1 MELDTLLFNTT
12 FMKKFRFLYI
22 AAAALLFAACA
33 NEEDGIGNSGPV
45 AATVQADIVKNV
57 TRATVDDT
65 WSNNDAIGVNVTSI
79 GYTIGNNVKYTTTGD
94 GNFTSDNPIYFAD
107 ATETVNFNAY
117 YPYQEN
123 VDGNGIVNNW
133 NMAEVKEGE
142 PCPAD
147 FLFANDATATKSSP
161 QVQFIGD
168 NKFKHCMSMIRLTF
182 RAGNGINANNAI
194 LKNQLKLKGIY
205 KTGSINTQTGEV
217 TVSGDRGIYESDVDN
232 KSLKNDVTCTCEFIV
247 FPQSLDNNKM
257 DIEFEVADNGTINTY
272 TTSLPS
278 STNNE
283 FKSGYLYTYTISIHN
298 TGVVIDK
305 AGITAWLPSDE
316 GGLDA
321 ELQ

>member
-1 MELDTLLFNTT
+1 
-12 FMKKFRFLYI
+12 MKKFRFLYI

-33 NEEDGIGNSGPV
+33 NEEDGIGNNGPV
-45 AATVQADIVKNV
+45 AATVKADIVKNI
-57 TRATVDDT
+57 TRATTGDT
-65 WSNNDAIGVNVTSI
+65 WSKNDAIGVYVTSP
-79 GYTIGNNVKYTTTGD
+79 GYTIGDNVKYTTTGD

-107 ATETVNFNAY
+107 ARETVIFNAY

-123 VDGNGIVNNW
+123 MDGNGIVDNW

-147 FLFANDATATKSSP
+147 FLFATGATATKSSP
-161 QVQFIGD
+161 QVQFTGD
-168 NKFKHCMSMIRLTF
+168 NQFKHCMSMIRLTF
-182 RAGNGINANNAI
+182 KAGKGIDANNAN
-194 LKNQLKLKGIY
+194 LKNNLKLKGIY

-217 TVSGDRGIYESDVDN
+217 TISGDRGIYESDVDN
-232 KSLKNDVTCTCEFIV
+232 KSLKNGVTCEFIV

-257 DIEFEVADNGTINTY
+257 DIELEVADNGTINTY

-283 FKSGYLYTYTISIHN
+283 FKGGYLYTYPIRINN

-305 AGITAWLPSDE
+305 AGITAWKTSEE
-316 GGLDA
+316 GDLNA
-321 ELQ
+321 EQQ

>member
-1 MELDTLLFNTT
+1 
-12 FMKKFRFLYI
+12 MKKFRFLYI

-33 NEEDGIGNSGPV
+33 NEEDGIGNNGPV
-45 AATVQADIVKNV
+45 AATVQADIVKNA
-57 TRATVDDT
+57 TRATTDNT
-65 WSNNDAIGVNVTSI
+65 WSNNDAIGVNVTST
-79 GYTIGNNVKYTTTGD
+79 GYTIGDNVKYTTTGD
-94 GNFTSDNPIYFAD
+94 GNFTSDNPIYFAS
-107 ATETVNFNAY
+107 ATETVQFSAY

-161 QVQFIGD
+161 QVQFTGD
-168 NKFKHCMSMIRLTF
+168 NQFKHCMSMIRLTF
-182 RAGNGINANNAI
+182 KAGDGINPYNAI

-217 TVSGDRGIYESDVDN
+217 IIYGDRGIYESDVDN
-232 KSLKNDVTCTCEFIV
+232 KSLKNGATCEFIV

-257 DIEFEVADNGTINTY
+257 DIELEVADNGTINTY
-272 TTSLPS
+272 TTSLTS

-283 FKSGYLYTYTISIHN
+283 FKCGYLYTYPIRINN
-298 TGVVIDK
+298 TGVVIEK
-305 AGITAWLPSDE
+305 AGITAWQPSDE
-316 GGLDA
+316 PDLDA
-321 ELQ
+321 VQQ

>member
-1 MELDTLLFNTT
+1 
-12 FMKKFRFLYI
+12 MKKFRFLYI

-33 NEEDGIGNSGPV
+33 NEEDGIGNNGPV
-45 AATVQADIVKNV
+45 AATVKADIVKNV
-57 TRATVDDT
+57 TRATTDDT
-65 WSNNDAIGVNVTSI
+65 WSNNDAIGVYVTSP
-79 GYTIGNNVKYTTTGD
+79 GYTIGDNVKYTTTGD

-107 ATETVNFNAY
+107 ARETVNFNAY

-123 VDGNGIVNNW
+123 MDGNGIVNNW

-147 FLFANDATATKSSP
+147 FLFARDATATKSSP
-161 QVQFIGD
+161 QVQFTGD

-182 RAGNGINANNAI
+182 KAGDGINPYNAI

-217 TVSGDRGIYESDVDN
+217 TIYGDRGIYESDVDN
-232 KSLKNDVTCTCEFIV
+232 KSLKNGATCEFIV

-257 DIEFEVADNGTINTY
+257 DIELEVADNGTINTY
-272 TTSLPS
+272 TTSLTS

-283 FKSGYLYTYTISIHN
+283 FKGGYLYTYPIRINN
-298 TGVVIDK
+298 TGVVIEK

-316 GGLDA
+316 PDLDA
-321 ELQ
+321 VQQ

>member
-1 MELDTLLFNTT
+1 
-12 FMKKFRFLYI
+12 MKKFRFLYI

-33 NEEDGIGNSGPV
+33 NEEDGIGNNGPV
-45 AATVQADIVKNV
+45 AATVKADIVKNV
-57 TRATVDDT
+57 TRATTDNT

-79 GYTIGNNVKYTTTGD
+79 GYTIGSNVKYTTTGD
-94 GNFTSDNPIYFAD
+94 GKFTSDNPIYFAD
-107 ATETVNFNAY
+107 ARETVNFNAY

-161 QVQFIGD
+161 QVQFTGD
-168 NKFKHCMSMIRLTF
+168 NQFKHCMSMIRLTF
-182 RAGNGINANNAI
+182 KAGDGINPYNAI

-217 TVSGDRGIYESDVDN
+217 TIYGDRGIYESDVDN
-232 KSLKNDVTCTCEFIV
+232 KSLKNGATCEFIV

-257 DIEFEVADNGTINTY
+257 DIELEVADNGTINTY

-283 FKSGYLYTYTISIHN
+283 FKGGYLYTYTISIHN
-298 TGVVIDK
+298 TGVVIEK

-321 ELQ
+321 VQQ

>member
-1 MELDTLLFNTT
+1 
-12 FMKKFRFLYI
+12 MKKFRFLYI

-33 NEEDGIGNSGPV
+33 NEEDGIGNNGPV
-45 AATVQADIVKNV
+45 AATVKADIVKNV
-57 TRATVDDT
+57 TRATTGNT
-65 WSNNDAIGVNVTSI
+65 WSKNDAIGVYVTSP
-79 GYTIGNNVKYTTTGD
+79 GYTIGDNVKYTTTGD

-107 ATETVNFNAY
+107 ARETVIFNAY

-123 VDGNGIVNNW
+123 MDGNGIVNNW

-147 FLFANDATATKSSP
+147 FLFATGATATKSSP
-161 QVQFIGD
+161 QVQFTGD
-168 NKFKHCMSMIRLTF
+168 NQFKHCMSMIRLTF
-182 RAGNGINANNAI
+182 KAGKGINANNAI

-217 TVSGDRGIYESDVDN
+217 TIYGDRGIYESDVDN
-232 KSLKNDVTCTCEFIV
+232 KSLKNGATCEFIV
-247 FPQSLDNNKM
+247 FPQPLDNNKM
-257 DIEFEVADNGTINTY
+257 DIELEVADNGTINTY
-272 TTSLPS
+272 TTSLTS

-283 FKSGYLYTYTISIHN
+283 FKGGYLYTYPIRINN
-298 TGVVIDK
+298 TGVVIEK

-321 ELQ
+321 VQQ

>member
-1 MELDTLLFNTT
+1 
-12 FMKKFRFLYI
+12 MKKFRFLYI

-33 NEEDGIGNSGPV
+33 NEEDGIGNNGPV
-45 AATVQADIVKNV
+45 AATVKADIVKNI
-57 TRATVDDT
+57 TRATTGNT
-65 WSNNDAIGVNVTSI
+65 WSENDAIGVNVTSI
-79 GYTIGNNVKYTTTGD
+79 GYTIGDNVKYTTTGD
-94 GNFTSDNPIYFAD
+94 GKFTSDNPIYFAD
-107 ATETVNFNAY
+107 ARETVNFNAY

-147 FLFANDATATKSSP
+147 FLFARDATATKSSP
-161 QVQFIGD
+161 QVQFTGD
-168 NKFKHCMSMIRLTF
+168 NQFKHCMSMIRLTF
-182 RAGNGINANNAI
+182 KAGDGINPYNAI

-217 TVSGDRGIYESDVDN
+217 TIYGDRGIYESDVDN
-232 KSLKNDVTCTCEFIV
+232 KSLKNGATCEFIV

-257 DIEFEVADNGTINTY
+257 DIELEVADNGTINTY
-272 TTSLPS
+272 TTSLTS

-283 FKSGYLYTYTISIHN
+283 FKGGYLYTYPIRINN
-298 TGVVIDK
+298 TGVVIEN
-305 AGITAWLPSDE
+305 AGITKWLPSEE

-321 ELQ
+321 VLQ

>member
-1 MELDTLLFNTT
+1 
-12 FMKKFRFLYI
+12 MKKFRFLYI

-33 NEEDGIGNSGPV
+33 NEEDGIGNNGPV
-45 AATVQADIVKNV
+45 AATVKADIVKNI
-57 TRATVDDT
+57 TRATTGNT
-65 WSNNDAIGVNVTSI
+65 WSENDAIGVNVTSI
-79 GYTIGNNVKYTTTGD
+79 GYTIGDNVKYTTTGD
-94 GNFTSDNPIYFAD
+94 GKFTSDNPIYFAD
-107 ATETVNFNAY
+107 ARETVNFNAY

-147 FLFANDATATKSSP
+147 FLFATGATATKSSP
-161 QVQFIGD
+161 QVQFTGD
-168 NKFKHCMSMIRLTF
+168 NQFKHCMSMIRLTF
-182 RAGNGINANNAI
+182 KAGDGINPYNAI

-217 TVSGDRGIYESDVDN
+217 TIYGDRGIYESDVDN
-232 KSLKNDVTCTCEFIV
+232 KSLKNGATCEFIV

-257 DIEFEVADNGTINTY
+257 DIELEVAANGTINTY
-272 TTSLPS
+272 TTSLTS

-283 FKSGYLYTYTISIHN
+283 FKGGYLYTYPIRINN
-298 TGVVIDK
+298 TGVVIEK

-316 GGLDA
+316 PDLDA
-321 ELQ
+321 VQQ

>member
-1 MELDTLLFNTT
+1 
-12 FMKKFRFLYI
+12 MKKFRFLYI

-33 NEEDGIGNSGPV
+33 NEEDGIGNNGPV
-45 AATVQADIVKNV
+45 AATVKADIVKNV
-57 TRATVDDT
+57 TRATTDNT

-79 GYTIGNNVKYTTTGD
+79 GYTIGDNVKYTTTGD
-94 GNFTSDNPIYFAD
+94 GKFTSDNPIYFAD
-107 ATETVNFNAY
+107 ARETVNFNAY

-161 QVQFIGD
+161 QVQFTGD
-168 NKFKHCMSMIRLTF
+168 NQFKHCMSMIRLTF
-182 RAGNGINANNAI
+182 KAGDGINPYNAI

-217 TVSGDRGIYESDVDN
+217 IIYGDRGIYESDVDN
-232 KSLKNDVTCTCEFIV
+232 KSLKNGATCEFIV

-257 DIEFEVADNGTINTY
+257 DIELEVADNGTINTY
-272 TTSLPS
+272 TTSLTS

-283 FKSGYLYTYTISIHN
+283 FKCGYLYTYPIRINN
-298 TGVVIDK
+298 TGVVIGK
-305 AGITAWLPSDE
+305 AGITAWQPSDE
-316 GGLDA
+316 PDLDA
-321 ELQ
+321 VQQ

>member
-1 MELDTLLFNTT
+1 
-12 FMKKFRFLYI
+12 MKKFKILYI

-33 NEEDGIGNSGPV
+33 NEEDGIGNNGPV
-45 AATVQADIVKNV
+45 AATVQADIVKNA
-57 TRATVDDT
+57 TRATTDNT
-65 WSNNDAIGVNVTSI
+65 WSSNDAIGVNVTSY
-79 GYTIGNNVKYTTTGD
+79 GYTIGDNVKYTTTGD
-94 GNFTSDNPIYFAD
+94 GNFTSDNPIYFAS
-107 ATETVNFNAY
+107 ATEEVQFNAY

-147 FLFANDATATKSSP
+147 FLFATGATATKSSP
-161 QVQFIGD
+161 QVQFTGD
-168 NKFKHCMSMIRLTF
+168 NQFKHCMSMIRLTF
-182 RAGNGINANNAI
+182 KAGDGINENNAN
-194 LKNQLKLKGIY
+194 LKNQLKLKSIY

-217 TVSGDRGIYESDVDN
+217 TIYGDRGIYESDVDN
-232 KSLKNDVTCTCEFIV
+232 KSLKNGATCEFIV

-257 DIEFEVADNGTINTY
+257 DIELGVADNGTINTY
-272 TTSLPS
+272 TTSLTS

-283 FKSGYLYTYTISIHN
+283 FKGGYLYTYPIRINN

-305 AGITAWLPSDE
+305 AGITAWKTSDE

-321 ELQ
+321 EQQ

>member
-1 MELDTLLFNTT
+1 M
-12 FMKKFRFLYI
+12 
-22 AAAALLFAACA
+22 
-33 NEEDGIGNSGPV
+33 
-45 AATVQADIVKNV
+45 
-57 TRATVDDT
+57 
-65 WSNNDAIGVNVTSI
+65 
-79 GYTIGNNVKYTTTGD
+79 KYTTTGD

-107 ATETVNFNAY
+107 ARETVNFNAY

-147 FLFANDATATKSSP
+147 FLFARDATATKSSP
-161 QVQFIGD
+161 QVQFTGD
-168 NKFKHCMSMIRLTF
+168 NQFKHCMSMIRLTF
-182 RAGNGINANNAI
+182 RAGKGINANNAN
-194 LKNQLKLKGIY
+194 LKNKLKLKGIY
-205 KTGSINTQTGEV
+205 KTGSINTLTGEV

-283 FKSGYLYTYTISIHN
+283 FKGGYQYKYTIRIHN
-298 TGVVIDK
+298 TGVVIEN
-305 AGITAWLPSDE
+305 AGITAWQPSDE

-321 ELQ
+321 EQQ

>member
-1 MELDTLLFNTT
+1 
-12 FMKKFRFLYI
+12 MKKFRFLYI

-45 AATVQADIVKNV
+45 AATVKADIVKNI
-57 TRATVDDT
+57 TRATTGNT
-65 WSNNDAIGVNVTSI
+65 WSENDAIGVNVTSK
-79 GYTIGNNVKYTTTGD
+79 GYTIGDNVKYTTTGD
-94 GNFTSDNPIYFAD
+94 GKFTSDNPIYFAD
-107 ATETVNFNAY
+107 ARETVNFNAY

-161 QVQFIGD
+161 QVQFTGD
-168 NKFKHCMSMIRLTF
+168 NQFKHCMSMIRLTF
-182 RAGNGINANNAI
+182 KAGDGINPYNAI

-217 TVSGDRGIYESDVDN
+217 IIYGDRGIYESDVDN
-232 KSLKNDVTCTCEFIV
+232 KSLKNGATCEFIV

-257 DIEFEVADNGTINTY
+257 DIELEVADNGTINTY
-272 TTSLPS
+272 TTSLTS

-283 FKSGYLYTYTISIHN
+283 FKGGYLYTYPIRINN
-298 TGVVIDK
+298 TGVVIEK
-305 AGITAWLPSDE
+305 AGITAWQPSDE
-316 GGLDA
+316 PDLDA
-321 ELQ
+321 VQQ

>member
-1 MELDTLLFNTT
+1 
-12 FMKKFRFLYI
+12 MKKFRFLYI

-45 AATVQADIVKNV
+45 AATVKADIVKNV
-57 TRATVDDT
+57 TRATTDNT
-65 WSNNDAIGVNVTSI
+65 WSKNDAIGVNVTSP
-79 GYTIGNNVKYTTTGD
+79 GYTIGDNVKYTTTGD
-94 GNFTSDNPIYFAD
+94 GNFTSANPIYFAS
-107 ATETVNFNAY
+107 ATEEVQFCAY

-161 QVQFIGD
+161 QVQFTGD
-168 NKFKHCMSMIRLTF
+168 NQFKHCMSMIRLTF
-182 RAGNGINANNAI
+182 KAGDGINPYNAI

-217 TVSGDRGIYESDVDN
+217 IIYGDRGIYESDVDN
-232 KSLKNDVTCTCEFIV
+232 KSLKNGATCEFIV

-283 FKSGYLYTYTISIHN
+283 FKGGYLYTYTISINN

-305 AGITAWLPSDE
+305 AGITAWKTSEE
-316 GGLDA
+316 GDLNA
-321 ELQ
+321 EQQ

>member
-1 MELDTLLFNTT
+1 
-12 FMKKFRFLYI
+12 MKKFRFLYI

-33 NEEDGIGNSGPV
+33 NEEDGIGNNGPV
-45 AATVQADIVKNV
+45 AATVKADIVKNV
-57 TRATVDDT
+57 TRATTGNT
-65 WSNNDAIGVNVTSI
+65 WSENDAIGVNVTSI
-79 GYTIGNNVKYTTTGD
+79 GYTIGDNVKYTTTGD
-94 GNFTSDNPIYFAD
+94 GKFTSDNPIYFAD
-107 ATETVNFNAY
+107 ARETVNFNAY

-161 QVQFIGD
+161 QVQFTGD
-168 NKFKHCMSMIRLTF
+168 NQFKHCMSMIRLTF
-182 RAGNGINANNAI
+182 KAGDGINPYNAI

-217 TVSGDRGIYESDVDN
+217 TIYGDRGIYESDVDN
-232 KSLKNDVTCTCEFIV
+232 KSLKNGATCEFIV

-257 DIEFEVADNGTINTY
+257 DIELEVADNGTINTY
-272 TTSLPS
+272 TTSLTS

-283 FKSGYLYTYTISIHN
+283 FKGGYLYTYPIRINN
-298 TGVVIDK
+298 TGVVIEK
-305 AGITAWLPSDE
+305 AGITAWQPSDE
-316 GGLDA
+316 PDLDA
-321 ELQ
+321 VQQ

>member
-1 MELDTLLFNTT
+1 
-12 FMKKFRFLYI
+12 MKKFRFLYI

-33 NEEDGIGNSGPV
+33 NEEDGIGNNGPV
-45 AATVQADIVKNV
+45 AATVKADIVKNV
-57 TRATVDDT
+57 TRATTGNT
-65 WSNNDAIGVNVTSI
+65 WSNNDAIGVYVTST

-94 GNFTSDNPIYFAD
+94 GKFTSDNPIYFAD
-107 ATETVNFNAY
+107 ARETVIFNAY

-161 QVQFIGD
+161 QVQFTGD
-168 NKFKHCMSMIRLTF
+168 NQFKHCMSMIRLTF
-182 RAGNGINANNAI
+182 KAGDGINPYNAI

-217 TVSGDRGIYESDVDN
+217 TIYGDRGIYESDVDN
-232 KSLKNDVTCTCEFIV
+232 KSLKNGATCEFIV

-257 DIEFEVADNGTINTY
+257 DIELEVADNGTINTY
-272 TTSLPS
+272 TTSLTS

-283 FKSGYLYTYTISIHN
+283 FKGGYLYTYPIRINN
-298 TGVVIDK
+298 TGVVIEK
-305 AGITAWLPSDE
+305 AGITAWQPSDE
-316 GGLDA
+316 PDLDA
-321 ELQ
+321 VQQ

>member
-1 MELDTLLFNTT
+1 
-12 FMKKFRFLYI
+12 MKKFRFLYI

-33 NEEDGIGNSGPV
+33 NEEDGIGNNGPV
-45 AATVQADIVKNV
+45 AATVKADIVKNV
-57 TRATVDDT
+57 TRATTGNT
-65 WSNNDAIGVNVTSI
+65 WSENDAIGVYVTSI

-94 GNFTSDNPIYFAD
+94 GKFTSDNPIYFAD
-107 ATETVNFNAY
+107 ARETVNFNAY

-161 QVQFIGD
+161 QVQFTGD
-168 NKFKHCMSMIRLTF
+168 NQFKHCMSMIRLTF
-182 RAGNGINANNAI
+182 KAGDGINPYNAI

-217 TVSGDRGIYESDVDN
+217 TIYGDRGIYESDVDN
-232 KSLKNDVTCTCEFIV
+232 KSLKNGATCEFIV

-257 DIEFEVADNGTINTY
+257 DIELEVAANGTINSY
-272 TTSLPS
+272 TTSLVS

-283 FKSGYLYTYTISIHN
+283 FKGGYLYTYPIRINN
-298 TGVVIDK
+298 TGVVIEK

-316 GGLDA
+316 PDLDA
-321 ELQ
+321 VQQ

>member
-1 MELDTLLFNTT
+1 
-12 FMKKFRFLYI
+12 MKKFKIFYI

-57 TRATVDDT
+57 TRATTDNT
-65 WSNNDAIGVNVTSI
+65 WSNNDAIGVNVTSK
-79 GYTIGNNVKYTTTGD
+79 GYTIGDNAKYTTTGD
-94 GNFTSDNPIYFAD
+94 GKFTSDNPIYFAS
-107 ATETVNFNAY
+107 ATEEVQFCAY

-161 QVQFIGD
+161 QVQFTGD
-168 NKFKHCMSMIRLTF
+168 NQFKHCMSMIRLTF
-182 RAGNGINANNAI
+182 KAGDGINENNAI
-194 LKNQLKLKGIY
+194 LKNKLKLKGIY

-217 TVSGDRGIYESDVDN
+217 TIYGDRGIYESDVDN
-232 KSLKNDVTCTCEFIV
+232 KSLKNGATCEFIV

-257 DIEFEVADNGTINTY
+257 DIELEVADNGTINTY
-272 TTSLPS
+272 TTSLTS

-283 FKSGYLYTYTISIHN
+283 FKGGYLYTYPIRINN

-305 AGITAWLPSDE
+305 AGIESWQPNEE
-316 GGLDA
+316 GPLDA
-321 ELQ
+321 EQQ

>member
-1 MELDTLLFNTT
+1 
-12 FMKKFRFLYI
+12 MKKFRFLYI

-33 NEEDGIGNSGPV
+33 NEEDGIGNNGPV
-45 AATVQADIVKNV
+45 AATVKADIVKNV
-57 TRATVDDT
+57 TRATTGNT
-65 WSNNDAIGVNVTSI
+65 WSENDAIGVNVTSK
-79 GYTIGNNVKYTTTGD
+79 GYTIGDNVKYTTTGD
-94 GNFTSDNPIYFAD
+94 GKFTSDNPIYFAD
-107 ATETVNFNAY
+107 ARETVNFNAY

-161 QVQFIGD
+161 QVQFTGD
-168 NKFKHCMSMIRLTF
+168 NQFKHCMSMIRLTF
-182 RAGNGINANNAI
+182 KAGDGINPYNAI

-217 TVSGDRGIYESDVDN
+217 TIYGDRGIYESDVDN
-232 KSLKNDVTCTCEFIV
+232 KSLKNGATCEFIV

-257 DIEFEVADNGTINTY
+257 DIELEVADNGTINTY
-272 TTSLPS
+272 TTSLTS

-283 FKSGYLYTYTISIHN
+283 FKGGYLYTYPIRINN
-298 TGVVIDK
+298 TGVVIEK

-316 GGLDA
+316 PDLDA
-321 ELQ
+321 VQQ

>member
-1 MELDTLLFNTT
+1 
-12 FMKKFRFLYI
+12 MKKFRFLYI

-33 NEEDGIGNSGPV
+33 HEEDGIGNNGPV
-45 AATVQADIVKNV
+45 AATVKADIVKNV
-57 TRATVDDT
+57 TRATTDNT

-94 GNFTSDNPIYFAD
+94 GKFTSDNPIYFAD
-107 ATETVNFNAY
+107 ARETVNFNAY

-161 QVQFIGD
+161 QVQFTGD
-168 NKFKHCMSMIRLTF
+168 NQFKHCMSMIRLTF
-182 RAGNGINANNAI
+182 KAGDGINPYNAI

-217 TVSGDRGIYESDVDN
+217 TIYGDRGIYESDVDN
-232 KSLKNDVTCTCEFIV
+232 KSLKNGATCEFIV

-257 DIEFEVADNGTINTY
+257 DIELEVADNGTINTY

-283 FKSGYLYTYTISIHN
+283 FKGGYLYTYTISIHN
-298 TGVVIDK
+298 TGVVIEK

-321 ELQ
+321 VQQ

>member
-1 MELDTLLFNTT
+1 
-12 FMKKFRFLYI
+12 MKKFRFLYI

-33 NEEDGIGNSGPV
+33 NEEDGIGNNGPV

-57 TRATVDDT
+57 TRATT
-65 WSNNDAIGVNVTSI
+65 GNTLSNNDAIGVYVTST
-79 GYTIGNNVKYTTTGD
+79 GYTIGDNVKYTTTGD

-107 ATETVNFNAY
+107 ARETVNFNAY

-147 FLFANDATATKSSP
+147 FLFARDATATKSSP
-161 QVQFIGD
+161 QVQFTGD
-168 NKFKHCMSMIRLTF
+168 NQFKHCMSMIRLTF
-182 RAGNGINANNAI
+182 RAGNGINANNAN
-194 LKNQLKLKGIY
+194 LKNNLKLKGIY

-272 TTSLPS
+272 TTSLTS

-283 FKSGYLYTYTISIHN
+283 FKGGYQYKYTIRIHN
-298 TGVVIDK
+298 TGVVIEN
-305 AGITAWLPSDE
+305 AGITEWQTRDE

-321 ELQ
+321 EQQ

>member
-1 MELDTLLFNTT
+1 
-12 FMKKFRFLYI
+12 MKKFRFLYI

-45 AATVQADIVKNV
+45 AATVKADIVKNI
-57 TRATVDDT
+57 TRATTDNT
-65 WSNNDAIGVNVTSI
+65 WSNNDAIGVNVSSP
-79 GYTIGNNVKYTTTGD
+79 GYTIGDNVKYTTTGD

-107 ATETVNFNAY
+107 ARETVNFNAY

-147 FLFANDATATKSSP
+147 FLFATGATATKSSP
-161 QVQFIGD
+161 QVQFTGD
-168 NKFKHCMSMIRLTF
+168 NQFKHCMSMIRLTF
-182 RAGNGINANNAI
+182 KAGKGINENNAF
-194 LKNQLKLKGIY
+194 LKNVLKLKGIY

-217 TVSGDRGIYESDVDN
+217 TISGDRGIYESDVDD
-232 KSLKNDVTCTCEFIV
+232 KSLKNSTTCEFIV

-257 DIEFEVADNGTINTY
+257 DIELEVADNGTINTY
-272 TTSLPS
+272 IASLTS

-283 FKSGYLYTYTISIHN
+283 FKGGYQYTYTISINN
-298 TGVVIDK
+298 TGVVIEN
-305 AGITAWLPSDE
+305 AGIERWQTIDE
-316 GGLDA
+316 GPLDA
-321 ELQ
+321 EQQ

>member
-1 MELDTLLFNTT
+1 
-12 FMKKFRFLYI
+12 MKKFRFLYI

-33 NEEDGIGNSGPV
+33 NEEDGIGNNGPV
-45 AATVQADIVKNV
+45 AATVKADIVKNV
-57 TRATVDDT
+57 TRATTDNT

-79 GYTIGNNVKYTTTGD
+79 GYTIGDNVKYTTTGD
-94 GNFTSDNPIYFAD
+94 GKFTSDNPIYFAD
-107 ATETVNFNAY
+107 ARETVNFNAY

-161 QVQFIGD
+161 QVQFTGD
-168 NKFKHCMSMIRLTF
+168 NQFKHCMSMIRLTF
-182 RAGNGINANNAI
+182 KAGDGINPYNAI

-217 TVSGDRGIYESDVDN
+217 TISGNRGIYESDVDN
-232 KSLKNDVTCTCEFIV
+232 KSLKNGATCEFIV

-257 DIEFEVADNGTINTY
+257 DIELEVADNGTINTY
-272 TTSLPS
+272 TTSLTS

-283 FKSGYLYTYTISIHN
+283 FKCGYLYTYPIRINN
-298 TGVVIDK
+298 TGVVIEK
-305 AGITAWLPSDE
+305 AGITAWQPSDE
-316 GGLDA
+316 PDLDA
-321 ELQ
+321 VQQ